1 MSVVVPV
8 ISTFDSRGITK
19 AIRDFKK
26 LDGAGQRSAFAL
38 LNTDKAFTSA
48 SKTFAK
54 FGGIAAG
61 VAGIV
66 GGSLANAAYESQKV
80 MRQTEAII
88 KATGGAA
95 GMTSKQI
102 SDLATSLSMKTGVD
116 DEAIQTGLN
125 LLLTFKQIRNEVGEG
140 NDIFNQASALT
151 LDLANVFGSVDS
163 AAIQL
168 GKALSNPIK
177 GVTALQRSGI
187 NFTDQQKDQ
196 IKTLVQS
203 GKVLDAQKVILKE
216 IQQQVGGTAAASATA
231 FDRMKVAIGNVQ
243 EELGGVLI
251 PYIERFATF
260 VIDRVVPVMSTFAEI
275 VGEKGVGQGIT
286 YLTGSILNGISSL
299 GTFGKLVVG
308 LTTAFIAVRVATIS
322 YTAAMGAMKIITT
335 LSDGALSQLITRLGQ
350 AKIAMLAAGGITA
363 LLTLAAAIYGSYAK
377 QKSKAQQAT
386 VDFVDALELEG
397 DAQDRALAN
406 LYRSNPAFKNSID
419 VLTQYGASIN
429 VLKDYVNNNKGAITD
444 WAAAVDSVA
453 ADVENLDQQTR
464 SANPNIDTQAA
475 AYDNLRQKIPALT
488 NATKAQID
496 AFIASIKLFQ
506 SMRQETQATTD
517 ALAIFTS
524 GQNSAGG
531 ATGGLGNSVDKAKE
545 KVRAYVSALKG
556 FGSDQKSYTKAIKD
570 TTTAKQKLENA
581 TNKVSVAQARYDQIV
596 RGYGAGSDQAKAA
609 QEALDQAQR
618 DHTRATLDSEKAAFA
633 VTDAEAEL
641 NTLRSSGTAT
651 AQEIRE
657 AEIALQEAKLAQTE
671 QTIALRDANNEV
683 IAAQET
689 LNELINGA
697 TTESTTYKDALKEL
711 NDAKAD
717 EAEAADNVAEAIDRE
732 AEAKLRLAEAE
743 RELASARGGVSRGER
758 NKAQAQTGVVDITGK
773 RKDFLATVNKQL
785 GKKFKSIQSYID
797 AGKNATSRA
806 ERKQR
811 FNEFAQQ
818 NGIPQMARG
827 GIVSQPTFALI
838 GEKAPEAV
846 IPLDRLG
853 GGGDTYIVNINSK
866 IADETL
872 PDLIVGELRKFN
884 RRSGAIN
891 IQVA

>member
-1 MSVVVPV
+1 MAIVVPV

-48 SKTFAK
+48 TKTFAK

-61 VAGIV
+61 VAGVI
-66 GGSLANAAYESQKV
+66 GGSFANAAYESQKV

-88 KATGGAA
+88 KATGSAA

-102 SDLATSLSMKTGVD
+102 ADLAGSLSMKTGVD

-140 NDIFNQASALT
+140 NDIFNRASALS
-151 LDLANVFGSVDS
+151 LDLANVFGSVDA

-187 NFTDQQKDQ
+187 NFTDQQKEQ

-203 GKVLDAQKVILKE
+203 GKVLDAQKMILKE
-216 IQQQVGGTAAASATA
+216 IESQVGGTAAASATG

-243 EELGGVLI
+243 EELGGILI

-260 VIDRVVPVMSTFAEI
+260 VVDRVVPVMSTFADI
-275 VGEKGVGQGIT
+275 VGEKGVGAGIT

-299 GTFGKLVVG
+299 GTFGKLMIG
-308 LTTAFIAVRVATIS
+308 LGAAFVAVRVATIS
-322 YTAAMGAMKIITT
+322 YTAAMGAMKIVTT
-335 LSDGALSQLITRLGQ
+335 LSDGAVAQLITRLGQ

-363 LLTLAAAIYGSYAK
+363 LLTLAAAIYGAYAK

-397 DAQDRALAN
+397 DAQAKALAN

-419 VLTQYGASIN
+419 VLTRYGATIN
-429 VLKDYVNNNKGAITD
+429 LLKDYVNGNANSITD
-444 WAAAVDSVA
+444 WGAAVDSVA
-453 ADVENLDQQTR
+453 ADVARIDQITT
-464 SANPNIDTQAA
+464 SANPNIDAQAA
-475 AYDNLRQKIPALT
+475 AYDNLRQKIPALR
-488 NATKAQID
+488 NATKEQID
-496 AFIASIKLFQ
+496 TFITSIKLFQ
-506 SMRQETQATTD
+506 SMRKETQATTD
-517 ALAIFTS
+517 ALAIFTA
-524 GQNSAGG
+524 GQNG
-531 ATGGLGNSVDKAKE
+531 ANGSTNGFGSSVDKAKE
-545 KVRAYVSALKG
+545 KVRSYVSALKG

-570 TTTAKQKLENA
+570 TTTAKQKLETA

-641 NTLRSSGTAT
+641 NTLRASGTAT

-683 IAAQET
+683 IAAQTT

-697 TTESTTYKDALKEL
+697 TTESETYKEALKEL

-717 EAEAADNVAEAIDRE
+717 EAEAANNVAEAIDRE

-743 RELASARGGVSRGER
+743 RELTSARGGVSKGER
-758 NKAQAQTGVVDITGK
+758 AKAEKQTGVVDITGK
-773 RKDFLATVNKQL
+773 RKDFLAMVNKQF
-785 GKKFKSIQSYID
+785 GTKFKSIQGYID

-806 ERKQR
+806 DRKQR
-811 FNEFAQQ
+811 FNEFAQK

-846 IPLDRLG
+846 IPLDRLA

-872 PDLIVGELRKFN
+872 PDLLVAELRKFN